1 MWYGMRRSFLLPAP
15 VRQIKRNI
23 KVRRQMR
30 ESRRQIP
37 FAIRYDSVKMKK
49 EQTNS
54 FLKQKCDKSYLMI

>member
-30 ESRRQIP
+30 ESRRQIS

>member
-1 MWYGMRRSFLLPAP
+1 MCRSFLLPAL

-30 ESRRQIP
+30 ESRRQIS

-54 FLKQKCDKSYLMI
+54 FLKQKCDIIYLK